1 MNSSRDP
8 VRISCRTKIAFSLGL
23 FAITAAIVL
32 FYWVVNPLP
41 WLFGP
46 PWMERLT
53 TFTFSLFGLG
63 LLMLVMSL
71 FSLII
76 DNRSP
81 RRTSWLAK

>member
-1 MNSSRDP
+1 MNASRDP

-46 PWMERLT
+46 PWVERLT
-53 TFTFSLFGLG
+53 TFTFNLFGLG
-63 LLMLVMSL
+63 LLLLPMSL